1 MCVFYIVGALTS
13 GKKFPLQN
21 GGMCSGYTALKATLK
36 KNTWFCSSKMIAQT
50 FVDTKRFHRCSQVIS
65 TDAWTAWP
73 WGWLGI
79 GAYLAA
85 SSPFR
90 INDTTSM
97 NGVQTS
103 ETSNFEKTSF
113 RGRKFG
119 AIQYLDGGT
128 SDSFL
133 IPIFEGGAYPTCTTV
148 MKKIFLGQV
157 GQRLYTQNIV
167 RKHVLKHF
175 ANWFPLVLLHFLC

>member
-1 MCVFYIVGALTS
+1 M
-13 GKKFPLQN
+13 
-21 GGMCSGYTALKATLK
+21 
-36 KNTWFCSSKMIAQT
+36 MIAQT

-113 RGRKFG
+113 G
-119 AIQYLDGGT
+119 AENLERYSTWMVARQTHFWSPSLKVGPIPLAPR
-128 SDSFL
+128 SWKRSFWVKWDNAFIHKTL
-133 IPIFEGGAYPTCTTV
+133 LGNMCWNTLQIGFHWFYCIFC
-148 MKKIFLGQV
+148 
-157 GQRLYTQNIV
+157 V
-167 RKHVLKHF
+167 RFK
-175 ANWFPLVLLHFLC
+175 W